1 MRGPALRPVGKDLH
15 ARGKATCDS
24 SDRILDYRTSARRSA
39 THVSGVQK
47 QVRGG
52 LTAGDLDAAE
62 TRPRKEFEQARDA
75 QGVLDPLRFTARGDA
90 HRHAEPVRE
99 MRKGL
104 GNACNR
110 QEGLRE
116 ARAFSPREFVPEVRR
131 QGAAELALDPL
142 KAIRHAPA
150 AKCGV
155 HLAG

>member
-24 SDRILDYRTSARRSA
+24 SDRVLDYRTSARPSA

-62 TRPRKEFEQARDA
+62 TRPRKEVEQAPDA

-90 HRHAEPVRE
+90 HRLAEPARE
-99 MRKGL
+99 VI

-131 QGAAELALDPL
+131 QGAAKLALDPL